1 MQPVKHNL
9 QNKKIKLPEVCMCPR
24 CSVGAKP
31 ALHAPAPGSSPVL
44 AFFPLP
50 TAHCPLPSG
59 PLLTAHLQTADRSG
73 KLGKVE
79 SLMSRRQNAAS
90 AVNRCVAAHA
100 KVRAHRCPTLRAKVG
115 DRNAHCILPCLLQNN
130 ICNRCCGTAKLSI
143 SPFLHVLATL
153 ASRKKLPR
161 THQ

>member
-9 QNKKIKLPEVCMCPR
+9 QNKNRCRKCVSAHIDQPSEAGSTRAGPEFESR
-24 CSVGAKP
+24 FG
-31 ALHAPAPGSSPVL
+31 L
-44 AFFPLP
+44 FFHCPLP
-50 TAHCPLPSG
+50 TAHC

-143 SPFLHVLATL
+143 SPFFARFGHISV
-153 ASRKKLPR
+153 P
-161 THQ
+161 

>member
-9 QNKKIKLPEVCMCPR
+9 QNKKRCRKCVSAHVAQWERSRRYTCRPR
-24 CSVGAKP
+24 VRVP
-31 ALHAPAPGSSPVL
+31 FWP
-44 AFFPLP
+44 FFHCPLP
-50 TAHCPLPSG
+50 TAHC